1 MGAKSDSMV
10 RAKLHGMRWVL
21 PALTGFFVTPL
32 FAANSAVTQA
42 ATHTIMLAD
51 IEAVQ
56 MPAWRLREGRAQPLA
71 VGMEVKH
78 GDRIRTG
85 ATARVYLKLAE
96 GSSVKLGESAEL
108 GFYSRSL
115 KPASNFKGALD
126 VVKGAFRLTTGVLQ
140 KARGQREI
148 AIRIGTATAAP
159 VANSGGTDL
168 WGKSD
173 AERDLILLIEGR
185 IEIKHA
191 GQTMEMAEPLSYFA
205 APKKTAPPEV
215 ASVDP
220 EQFKQWARETEILPG
235 DGMAQRGGPWRVLLG
250 RVGSERQ
257 ALALYDRARGAG
269 YAAQINVRAAGGGK
283 PEKGGQWDYEVVL
296 AQLAS
301 EREALVVAEK
311 IKRQLGF
318 EAAPA
323 K

>member
-21 PALTGFFVTPL
+21 LALTGFFVTPL

-235 DGMAQRGGPWRVLLG
+235 DGMAQRAAHGACCSGVSAASVKRLPCTTGRAARLCGPD
-250 RVGSERQ
+250 Q
-257 ALALYDRARGAG
+257 C
-269 YAAQINVRAAGGGK
+269 AGGGRRQAGK
-283 PEKGGQWDYEVVL
+283 RRAVDYNGARATGKRAGSPGGGG
-296 AQLAS
+296 
-301 EREALVVAEK
+301 K

-318 EAAPA
+318 EAALA

>member
-1 MGAKSDSMV
+1 MKKPIIPGAGCDAALQQGADMGAKSDSMV

-159 VANSGGTDL
+159 VANSGGADL

-220 EQFKQWARETEILPG
+220 EQFKLWVRETEILPG
-235 DGMAQRGGPWRVLLG
+235 DGA
-250 RVGSERQ
+250 
-257 ALALYDRARGAG
+257 ARR
-269 YAAQINVRAAGGGK
+269 N
-283 PEKGGQWDYEVVL
+283 GQW
-296 AQLAS
+296 
-301 EREALVVAEK
+301 R
-311 IKRQLGF
+311 
-318 EAAPA
+318 
-323 K
+323 